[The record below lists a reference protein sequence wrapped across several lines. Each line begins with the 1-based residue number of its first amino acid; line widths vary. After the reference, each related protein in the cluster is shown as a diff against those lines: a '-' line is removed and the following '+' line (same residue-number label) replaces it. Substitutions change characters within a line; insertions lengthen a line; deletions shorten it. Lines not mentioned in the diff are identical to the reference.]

1 MRIKDRFPQAA
12 VNLVNA
18 LCSGDKYTKYRCS
31 LFLYIERHSGGS
43 GSPWLCRIILGEIQ
57 MGYQGKV
64 LHQRAVGMERA
75 AQGCG
80 HPLSCQSARSVWTP
94 LSEIGFGFSL
104 VVHGARSWTQWSLQV
119 PSNSGYSMIL

>member
-31 LFLYIERHSGGS
+31 LFLYIERHSVGS

-57 MGYQGKV
+57 MGYQEKFLLRKSGDV
-64 LHQRAVGMERA
+64 LEQV
-75 AQGCG
+75 AQG
-80 HPLSCQSARSVWTP
+80 
-94 LSEIGFGFSL
+94 IGG
-104 VVHGARSWTQWSLQV
+104 VNIPRDT
-119 PSNSGYSMIL
+119 